1 MSGGKRERWIALTVV
16 LAVVV
21 SVPTT
26 VVAAER
32 AVVTGSVRDAAGKP
46 LGGVTVSAGA
56 AMAVTGE
63 DGTYRL
69 DLELGE
75 HTLRASLDGYRA
87 SVRRI
92 EMDGDRVVVDFVLE
106 LAMHPAEEV
115 TVHAI
120 RAEEEVPV
128 TKKDIDRR
136 EIERINFGQDMPHM
150 LQQSPSMTGYS
161 EAGGIIGYSYFYMR
175 GIHQTRINMTF
186 DGVPLNDG
194 EESAVY
200 FANFGDF
207 ASALDS
213 IQIQRGV
220 GTSTVGAASY
230 GGSINFLS
238 AAAGETAELSGELG
252 AGSFATRRASVA
264 YRTGRL
270 GGGLAL
276 WGRASFQETDG
287 FKARSGVKQHAV
299 YFGGAWEGE
308 ESLLKFSGFS
318 GREWTELAF
327 LATPADILDR
337 DLRYNELQ
345 PEEKDRFG
353 QDLFQVQYSRA
364 LTPSTTAGAQIY
376 YNGAQGWFRLWA
388 DPTVK
393 DRLQQF
399 VIDGHTIGTLLTFSA
414 VRGDLSLT
422 GGAHLNHFRRD
433 HSMDIAGAQQYFN
446 TGTKDEQNAFLKIGW
461 NRTRWHLY
469 ADGQVRHAGF
479 KYEGDIPIAPIAWTF
494 FNPKLGARYD
504 LSSDLALYASIG
516 RTTREPTR
524 TDLLQGEDNASA
536 PYDLR
541 AVKPE
546 RVVDYEVG
554 IDLHSPRV
562 TLQANVYA
570 MEFHDEIAATGE
582 LSEIGNLLRRNVERS
597 YRRGLEIDLAWHPTE
612 TLRVTTAANL
622 SRNRIREWIQFYD
635 VYDSEGNF
643 VDSEPRT
650 HRDVEPLLT
659 PRVILNQGVEW
670 SPNSLLTIGATGR
683 YVARSYL
690 DNTDH
695 RDLATPSYFN
705 LDVSAVV
712 DLSPIVAMGSPR
724 LRVQI
729 HNALDNQRIRAS
741 GYSYQ
746 YLSRDDDGEESLS
759 GLAYYYP
766 LATRAIFVTMDFR
779 K

>member
-1 MSGGKRERWIALTVV
+1 MIGGKQDRRGALTVV

-21 SVPTT
+21 CVSTPVM
-26 VVAAER
+26 AAER
-32 AVVTGSVRDAAGKP
+32 PVVTGAVRDVTGKP

-56 AMAVTGE
+56 LATVTDE

-69 DLELGE
+69 GLEVGE
-75 HTLRASLDGYRA
+75 HALRASLDGYRA

-92 EMDGDRVVVDFVLE
+92 KLDGDRAGVDFVLDP
-106 LAMHPAEEV
+106 AIHPAEEV

-120 RAEEEVPV
+120 RAEENVPV

-136 EIERINFGQDMPHM
+136 EIEGINYGQDMPHL

-161 EAGGIIGYSYFYMR
+161 EAGGAMGYSYFYMR

-230 GGSINFLS
+230 GGSINFQS
-238 AAAGETAELSGELG
+238 AAAGETAQLSGELG

-276 WGRASFQETDG
+276 WGRATFQETDG

-299 YFGGAWEGE
+299 YFGGAWEGG

-337 DLRYNELQ
+337 DLRYNDLQ

-353 QDLFQVQYSRA
+353 QDLFQIQYSRA
-364 LTPSTTAGAQIY
+364 LTSSTTAGAQIY

-388 DPTVK
+388 DPAVK
-393 DRLQQF
+393 DKLQQF
-399 VIDGHTIGTLLTFSA
+399 VIDGHAIGTPLTFTTA
-414 VRGDLSLT
+414 LGDLSVT
-422 GGAHLNHFRRD
+422 GGAHFNHFSRD
-433 HSMDIAGAQQYFN
+433 HSMDVASQQQYLN

-461 NRTRWHLY
+461 DRTRWHLY

-479 KYEGDIPIAPIAWTF
+479 EYEGDVPIAPIAWTF

-504 LSSDLALYASIG
+504 LSRDLALYASVG

-546 RVVDYEVG
+546 RVVDYEAG
-554 IDLHSPRV
+554 IDLHSPRLTV
-562 TLQANVYA
+562 RANVYA

-582 LSEIGNLLRRNVERS
+582 LSEIGNLLRRNVDRS
-597 YRRGLEIDLAWHPTE
+597 YRRGLEIDLAWRPTE
-612 TLRVTTAANL
+612 ALRFTTTANL
-622 SRNRIREWIQFYD
+622 SRNRIREWTQFYD
-635 VYDSEGNF
+635 VYDGDGNF

-650 HRDVEPLLT
+650 YRDVEPLLT
-659 PRVILNQGVEW
+659 PRVIVNQGVEW
-670 SPNSLLTIGATGR
+670 SPDTMLTIGATGR

-695 RDLATPSYFN
+695 FDLQTPSYFS
-705 LDVSAVV
+705 LDLRAVI
-712 DLSPIVAMGSPR
+712 DLSPIVATGSPR

-729 HNALDNQRIRAS
+729 HNALDNRRIRAS

-746 YLSRDDDGEESLS
+746 YLSRDDDGQELLS
-759 GLAYYYP
+759 SLAYYYP
-766 LATRAIFVTMDFR
+766 SATRAIFVTMDFR